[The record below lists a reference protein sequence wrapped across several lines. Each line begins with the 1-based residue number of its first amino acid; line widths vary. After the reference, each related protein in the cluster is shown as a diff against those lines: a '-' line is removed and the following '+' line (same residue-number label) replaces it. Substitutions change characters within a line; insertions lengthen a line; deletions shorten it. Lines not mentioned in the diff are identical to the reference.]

1 MKKLFSK
8 LMLVA
13 MAAMTFTAC
22 EDVPEPYGKPYEK
35 GGGNAEIEGAKGT
48 GTKDDPFNAIA
59 ALNYGNGLASGEISG
74 DYYYIKGKVVSVK
87 EEFTTQYGNGTFYI
101 SEDGTS
107 TNQFYAY
114 RVMYLGNKKFANG
127 DTQIAVGDDVII
139 CAKITNYNGTIET
152 AQKEG
157 FLYELNGENRGGEP
171 NNSSD
176 NEGTPTGDGTLEN
189 PYNAAAAI
197 AYCKEVGDTESPK
210 DVYIKGKV
218 VSVTEPYSTQYGNAT
233 FVISDDGTAA
243 TTGFTVFRA
252 LYLGNKKYTSGDQ
265 IKEGDEVIVCGKVTN
280 YRGNTPETVQNK
292 AFLYSLN
299 GKSEGG
305 DTPQP
310 GGEAKGSGTLEDPY
324 NATAANA
331 FTNALAADAKS
342 DKDIYIKGKIID
354 IEEKNQFNT
363 QYGNC
368 TFYISDDG
376 TDSGDKFYVFRTL
389 YLGNVKY
396 TGGDLP
402 KKGDEVIICGKVT
415 NYKGNTPETAQ
426 NESYIYSLNGKTEG
440 GGTNPQPGGEVKKVT
455 VAEFNAAAVSNDVWY
470 ELKGK
475 VTNLKEGD
483 IYGNFDL
490 VDESGS
496 VYVYGLL
503 SEKGGEK
510 KLFQDLVAAKGIKEG
525 KTVTIIGNRGEY
537 NGKIEVMNAYF
548 VSIEAGGGDNPNPN
562 PGGEVQSV
570 TVAQFNA
577 AAVSN
582 DVWYQLKGKVSNLK
596 NNDQYGNFDLVDET
610 GTVYVYGLLSE
621 KGGEKKKFQE
631 LVAAKGIKEG
641 STITIIGNRGEY
653 NGKIEVM
660 NAYFVS
666 IEAGGGDNPNP
677 NPGGDTNGDS
687 YEVTMASF
695 GLANQADAT
704 TLTSGDVTFTF
715 AKEGGKNA
723 PKYYEAAGGS
733 VRMYAQNSLTITAKK
748 AIAKVVI
755 TTTDPQSGTVYNGN
769 DALYGEAGGA
779 KVTTKKDSD
788 TQVTFSNFSNS
799 TLKIVNDFETNS
811 GGTQLRVMKVT
822 ITYAK

>member
-1 MKKLFSK
+1 MQKDMKKLFSK

-35 GGGNAEIEGAKGT
+35 GGGNTEIEGAKGT

-171 NNSSD
+171 SGGGGD
-176 NEGTPTGDGTLEN
+176 VGTPAGDGTLEN
-189 PYNAAAAI
+189 PYNVAAAI
-197 AYCKEVGDTESPK
+197 AKCKEIGATANDDKYYV
-210 DVYIKGKV
+210 KGICV
-218 VSVTEPYSTQYGNAT
+218 EGGTADATYGNAS
-233 FVISDDGTAA
+233 FYIADS
-243 TTGFTVFRA
+243 
-252 LYLGNKKYTSGDQ
+252 
-265 IKEGDEVIVCGKVTN
+265 KEGARFYCFQVLGTDGKKMPSGYAINVDDEV
-280 YRGNTPETVQNK
+280 
-292 AFLYSLN
+292 L
-299 GKSEGG
+299 
-305 DTPQP
+305 
-310 GGEAKGSGTLEDPY
+310 
-324 NATAANA
+324 
-331 FTNALAADAKS
+331 
-342 DKDIYIKGKIID
+342 IYGPI
-354 IEEKNQFNT
+354 
-363 QYGNC
+363 Y
-368 TFYISDDG
+368 
-376 TDSGDKFYVFRTL
+376 
-389 YLGNVKY
+389 
-396 TGGDLP
+396 
-402 KKGDEVIICGKVT
+402 
-415 NYKGNTPETAQ
+415 NYKGNTPETAGKGAACIVTINGKST
-426 NESYIYSLNGKTEG
+426 NEGGSESDETIGTAEAPITVADALSRINALENGGKSTMKAYVKGKVVKVATNQTNFEKYGNLNYYISEDGQDANTIQVYAGDGLNGEKFKSITDIAQGDEVVVFGTLYKYVKNDNTTPEITDSYLTSLVKGSGGEG
-440 GGTNPQPGGEVKKVT
+440 GGGGEQGT
-455 VAEFNAAAVSNDVWY
+455 VQE
-470 ELKGK
+470 
-475 VTNLKEGD
+475 
-483 IYGNFDL
+483 
-490 VDESGS
+490 
-496 VYVYGLL
+496 
-503 SEKGGEK
+503 
-510 KLFQDLVAAKGIKEG
+510 
-525 KTVTIIGNRGEY
+525 
-537 NGKIEVMNAYF
+537 
-548 VSIEAGGGDNPNPN
+548 
-562 PGGEVQSV
+562 V

-582 DVWYQLKGKVSNLK
+582 DVWYQLKGKVTNLK
-596 NNDQYGNFDLVDET
+596 EGDIYGNFDLVDET
-610 GTVYVYGLLSE
+610 GSVYVYGLLSE
-621 KGGEKKKFQE
+621 KGGEKKKFQD

-666 IEAGGGDNPNP
+666 IEAGGGDNPNPNP

-811 GGTQLRVMKVT
+811 GGTQLRVMKVA